1 MLYIRERIC
10 AQFTQVSERVQT
22 NIYASSPGTAESIS
36 MVGRVAPWQA
46 SDQVKDVLTLGEV
59 AEILRCSRSHVSNV
73 MNGKVPSVPA
83 LPHFVMG
90 RRKLVRR
97 EWLIEWLQSYR
108 TQC

>member
-1 MLYIRERIC
+1 MIGAMAPPLTS
-10 AQFTQVSERVQT
+10 AQ
-22 NIYASSPGTAESIS
+22 I
-36 MVGRVAPWQA
+36 
-46 SDQVKDVLTLGEV
+46 KDILTIGEV

-73 MNGKVPSVPA
+73 MNGKVPGAPA